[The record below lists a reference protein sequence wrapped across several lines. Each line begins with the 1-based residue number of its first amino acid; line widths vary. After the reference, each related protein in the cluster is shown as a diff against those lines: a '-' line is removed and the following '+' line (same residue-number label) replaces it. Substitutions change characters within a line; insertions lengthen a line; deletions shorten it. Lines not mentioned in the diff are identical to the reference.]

1 MTSEATSAPR
11 RLDSESAQQSST
23 VDCCS
28 WCGLPITPSWF
39 SRRDA
44 SEPLPAVGTA
54 TGVSAADPSSTLY
67 CCSGC
72 RFAHAMVQEQGAE
85 GAVRWTI
92 VRLGI
97 AIFFTMNLMAFT
109 MTMWSLDVY
118 DVQPDPF
125 QLKLFEV
132 FRWVSMLFGMPVL
145 LLLGFPLLQDAIAS
159 WKQRVYSTDLLI
171 ATGVIA
177 AYATSVVN
185 VVRGSPAV
193 YFEVGAMVLVAVT
206 LGRWFEAIGKQKATA
221 ALDQLSALL
230 PANAL
235 KVEQDTQEETT
246 IPCTDIR
253 CGDLLRIRAGERFPV
268 DAQLVE
274 GRTTVDEQVFT
285 GESHPIKRSVGDRVL
300 AGTVNLDGD
309 IIVRASAGLHEGSF
323 SRLQA
328 LLQEARNAR
337 GHYQRLA
344 DRVSTGFFPVISS
357 VAVLTL
363 LFHLVRLWH
372 VPGGVG
378 AAIQH
383 TLSVLLIACPC
394 ALGLATPLAV
404 WTSLSTAI
412 RHQVLFRSG
421 EAIERLAAAEAIC
434 IDKTGTLTTGTP
446 QVVRFHSLSKEIP
459 TADLLRIA
467 SLLAN
472 ASHHPYSRA
481 ITSWCA
487 AAVRPSSAAVT
498 ASLST
503 AALDAS
509 RFSAQLQRSTVQ
521 TIPGGGVRAALTDGR
536 EVRLGSIQFVSGQS
550 EPSEAGADRLPDHSD
565 QGTDNDQLSGKLW
578 QETADREQLSSVAV
592 GIDGR
597 LLAAF
602 LLSES
607 LRPEAASAIR
617 QSLQLNLPITILTG
631 DRGAR
636 GERLR
641 EELLLQL
648 QTLDAQETGERLQIR
663 SELQPEDKVSALRE
677 VQRQFGRTI
686 MVGDGINDAPALA
699 VSEAGI
705 AMGCGADVSRDSA
718 QVCLLGNDLTRIP
731 WAIQLA
737 RRTRR
742 VIRQNLFWAFG
753 YNSAGVIL
761 AAVGLMNP
769 AIAAGLM
776 IVSSLLV
783 ITNSLRLMRFHPEEL
798 SAHNP
803 QSVPGLLPGIPQP
816 LVAESEPVSLARF
829 NPRDSA
835 RLRASSECDQQH
847 CQSSGIGR
855 SECSDEVLAG
865 TAISEGGAL

>member
-1 MTSEATSAPR
+1 
-11 RLDSESAQQSST
+11 
-23 VDCCS
+23 
-28 WCGLPITPSWF
+28 
-39 SRRDA
+39 
-44 SEPLPAVGTA
+44 
-54 TGVSAADPSSTLY
+54 
-67 CCSGC
+67 
-72 RFAHAMVQEQGAE
+72 
-85 GAVRWTI
+85 
-92 VRLGI
+92 
-97 AIFFTMNLMAFT
+97 
-109 MTMWSLDVY
+109 
-118 DVQPDPF
+118 
-125 QLKLFEV
+125 
-132 FRWVSMLFGMPVL
+132 MP
-145 LLLGFPLLQDAIAS
+145 
-159 WKQRVYSTDLLI
+159 
-171 ATGVIA
+171 
-177 AYATSVVN
+177 
-185 VVRGSPAV
+185 
-193 YFEVGAMVLVAVT
+193 E
-206 LGRWFEAIGKQKATA
+206 
-221 ALDQLSALL
+221 
-230 PANAL
+230 NAL
-235 KVEQDTQEETT
+235 RVAAGSYDETI

-268 DAQLVE
+268 DAHLVE

-285 GESHPIKRSVGDRVL
+285 GESHPINRSVGDRVL

-344 DRVSTGFFPVISS
+344 DRVATYFFPVISS
-357 VAVLTL
+357 VAVLTFV
-363 LFHLVRLWH
+363 FHLVRLWH

-378 AAIQH
+378 TAIQH

-421 EAIERLAAAEAIC
+421 EAIERLATAESIC

-446 QVVRFHSLSKEIP
+446 QVVRFHSLSKDIP
-459 TADLLRIA
+459 TADLLRMA

-481 ITSWCA
+481 ITGWCA
-487 AAVRPSSAAVT
+487 AAVRPSSVAAT
-498 ASLST
+498 ASLS
-503 AALDAS
+503 ASGSEAS
-509 RFSAQLQRSTVQ
+509 RFPAQLQRSTVK

-550 EPSEAGADRLPDHSD
+550 ELSSAGADRLSDHSD
-565 QGTDNDQLSGKLW
+565 QATDNHQLSGKLW
-578 QETADREQLSSVAV
+578 QEAADREQLSSVAV

-607 LRPEAASAIR
+607 LRPEAASAIH
-617 QSLQLNLPITILTG
+617 QSLRLNLPITILTG

-636 GERLR
+636 AERLR
-641 EELLLQL
+641 EELLLRL
-648 QTLDAQETGERLQIR
+648 QTFDAQETGEQLQIR

-761 AAVGLMNP
+761 AAAGLMNP

-783 ITNSLRLMRFHPEEL
+783 ITNSLRLMRFHPEEQPVD
-798 SAHNP
+798 SQQEA
-803 QSVPGLLPGIPQP
+803 SKLLHGIPQR
-816 LVAESEPVSLARF
+816 LLTEIESESEPVQLARF

-835 RLRASSECDQQH
+835 RLHSSSGCDQQH
-847 CQSSGIGR
+847 CQSSGMNHV
-855 SECSDEVLAG
+855 ECPDGVLAG
-865 TAISEGGAL
+865 SVNSDGGAA